1 MTKELTIGPLT
12 LGGTSPVR
20 VESMLKIP
28 LSRRD
33 ECLAQ
38 CISLNEEGCELI
50 RAAYPS
56 SELRGDLEWLTARS
70 PLPLMADIHF
80 DPVLALEALGAGVP
94 ALRIN
99 PGNMPPGKLR
109 EVVRSAGERGAVIR
123 IGANGGSLSSRQLA
137 EAGGVRSDA
146 LVLAVEEQLRLLL
159 DEGFE
164 RIILSAKSTSLPE
177 TVRANALLAAR
188 HPEFPFHIGITE
200 AGFGLDGI
208 VKSAAGLALLLSQG
222 IGSSLRVSLTEP
234 PEEEVRT
241 GYSLLRALE
250 LRSRG
255 ATIISC
261 PTCGRKRIDVKALL
275 LRLAPVLKEL
285 PDGMTVAV
293 MGCEVNGP
301 REARDADMGVA
312 GSASG
317 AVIFS
322 RGKVLRETSLDDLPA
337 LFAELGREFG
347 SKNAISDR
355 HFMKGDEE
363 HYGCKS

>member
-1 MTKELTIGPLT
+1 MTKKLTIGTLT
-12 LGGTSPVR
+12 LGGTAPVR

-28 LSRRD
+28 LFRRE

-38 CISLNEEGCELI
+38 CISLHQEGCELI

-56 SELRGDLEWLTARS
+56 SELKGDLEWLNGRS
-70 PLPLMADIHF
+70 PVPLMADIHF
-80 DPVLALEALGAGVP
+80 DPALALEALEARLSS
-94 ALRIN
+94 LRIN
-99 PGNMPPGKLR
+99 PGNMPLGKLR

-123 IGANGGSLSSRQLA
+123 IGANGGSLSSRHLS

-146 LVLAVEEQLRLLL
+146 LVLAVEEQLHLLI

-177 TVRANALLAAR
+177 TVRANTLLAAR
-188 HPEFPFHIGITE
+188 HPELPFHIGITE

-241 GYSLLRALE
+241 GYALLRALE

-301 REARDADMGVA
+301 QEARDADMGVA
-312 GSASG
+312 GSAGG

-322 RGKVLRETSLDDLPA
+322 RGKILREIALEDLPA
-337 LFAELGREFG
+337 VFAELGRKFRSTKG
-347 SKNAISDR
+347 FSDEQI
-355 HFMKGDEE
+355 MKGDE
-363 HYGCKS
+363 

>member
-1 MTKELTIGPLT
+1 MTKKLTIGTFT
-12 LGGTSPVR
+12 LGGTAPVR

-28 LSRRD
+28 LSQRE

-38 CISLNEEGCELI
+38 CISLHQEGCELI

-56 SELRGDLEWLTARS
+56 SELRGDLEWLTGRS
-70 PLPLMADIHF
+70 PVPLMADIHF
-80 DPVLALEALGAGVP
+80 DPALALEALEAGRP
-94 ALRIN
+94 SLRIN
-99 PGNMPPGKLR
+99 PGNMPLLKLR

-123 IGANGGSLSSRQLA
+123 IGANGGSLSSRHLS

-146 LVLAVEEQLRLLL
+146 LVLAVEEQLHLLL

-188 HPEFPFHIGITE
+188 YPEFPFHIGITE

-241 GYSLLRALE
+241 GYALLRALE
-250 LRSRG
+250 LRSKG

-301 REARDADMGVA
+301 QEARDADMGVA
-312 GSASG
+312 GSVGG

-322 RGKVLRETSLDDLPA
+322 RGKVLREIDLEDLPA
-337 LFAELGREFG
+337 VFSELGRAFSSTKG
-347 SKNAISDR
+347 FSDEQIT
-355 HFMKGDEE
+355 KGDE
-363 HYGCKS
+363 